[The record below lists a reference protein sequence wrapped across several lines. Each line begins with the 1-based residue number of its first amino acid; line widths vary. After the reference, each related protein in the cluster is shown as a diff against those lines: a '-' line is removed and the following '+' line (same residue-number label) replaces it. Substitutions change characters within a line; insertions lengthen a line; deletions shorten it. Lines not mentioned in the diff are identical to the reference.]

1 MGTNNSTRQ
10 PRMSVSE
17 TDSRPSTSH
26 QEEPQ
31 DVQAILAYL
40 IRSGQVRILT
50 NDEDDVD
57 SKEEDSDGC
66 EFTVQP
72 GLHKR
77 THTRILKN

>member
-40 IRSGQVRILT
+40 IRR
-50 NDEDDVD
+50 
-57 SKEEDSDGC
+57 
-66 EFTVQP
+66 
-72 GLHKR
+72 
-77 THTRILKN
+77 